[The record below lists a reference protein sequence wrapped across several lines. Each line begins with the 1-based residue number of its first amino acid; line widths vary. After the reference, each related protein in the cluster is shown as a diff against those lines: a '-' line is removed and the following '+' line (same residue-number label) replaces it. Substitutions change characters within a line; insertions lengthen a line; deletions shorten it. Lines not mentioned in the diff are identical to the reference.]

1 MLPYPLTIFE
11 IQRFKKNEPKCNGA
25 YSINNLP
32 KIHRKQKYNQK
43 YLQST
48 SIRFDNV

>member
-11 IQRFKKNEPKCNGA
+11 IQRFNKNEPKCNGA

-32 KIHRKQKYNQK
+32 KILRKQKYNQK

-48 SIRFDNV
+48 SIG